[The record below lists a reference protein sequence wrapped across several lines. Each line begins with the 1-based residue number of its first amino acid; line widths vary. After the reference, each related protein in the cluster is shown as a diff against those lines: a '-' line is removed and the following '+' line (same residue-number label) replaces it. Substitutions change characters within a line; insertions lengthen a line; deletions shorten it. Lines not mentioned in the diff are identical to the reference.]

1 MRITRSGPLDPTTR
15 RAAARRTPSPWRAAK
30 PLVAS
35 AVLALGGTSWGAD
48 ISEIYAE
55 AIANDP
61 VLARARASYEISR
74 TGVTA
79 ARASLLP
86 QVSASASRRTGTT
99 SVDAIDM
106 NPNSPNFGRTRPD
119 TETTSQ
125 SWGASVNQQVLNL
138 GSWFGYRGA
147 QADSNRADWDLQT
160 ASQLLITRVAQAY
173 LNVLSRQAELESA
186 IAAEEAVQRQL
197 EQVQQRFDVG
207 LEAITGVLE
216 SKAAYDSAVVTRI
229 RAESQQRVSFEALRT
244 LTGTAY
250 GEIADLKE
258 DLAIVDPLPN
268 DEEEWVRT
276 AMETNSGIRSA
287 QQALASA
294 EHSVRSNMSQYL
306 PTVSAGASYGTN
318 SGQASVQGIILPDQ
332 GTSTSVGY
340 SFNFQMPL
348 FQGMRTQA
356 NVKRARLSR
365 DLARHSLIEQEL
377 NVAEQVRTRFRL
389 VVTDVV
395 AVAASAE
402 ALKSA
407 QAALE
412 ATQTGY
418 EVGTRNIVDVLRA
431 QQDVF
436 RSEYQYNLSRH
447 TYVLDMLRLK
457 ESAGTLSES
466 DIQELNSNID
476 AGNPVQKAP

>member
-1 MRITRSGPLDPTTR
+1 M
-15 RAAARRTPSPWRAAK
+15 
-30 PLVAS
+30 
-35 AVLALGGTSWGAD
+35 LALGGTSWGAD

-55 AIANDP
+55 ALANDP
-61 VLARARASYEISR
+61 VLARARASNQISK

-79 ARASLLP
+79 TRAQLLP
-86 QVSASASRRTGTT
+86 QVSAGAGRSTSTT

-106 NPNSPNFGRTRPD
+106 NPSSPNFGRPRPD
-119 TETTSQ
+119 TEAVGQ
-125 SWGASVNQQVLNL
+125 NWGASVNQQVLNV
-138 GSWFGYRGA
+138 GSWFEYRGA
-147 QADSNRADWDLQT
+147 KADANRAEWDLQT
-160 ASQLLITRVAQAY
+160 ASQALIIRVAQAY

-244 LTGTAY
+244 LTGIAY

-258 DLAIVDPLPN
+258 DLAIVDPLPK
-268 DEEEWVRT
+268 DEDEWVRT
-276 AMETNSGIRSA
+276 AMETNFGIRSA
-287 QQALASA
+287 QLALVSA
-294 EHSVRSNMSQYL
+294 DHNVKRSMSQYL
-306 PTVSAGASYGTN
+306 PTVGASASYGTN
-318 SGQASVQGIILPDQ
+318 SGQTSVDGFVLPDQ
-332 GTSTSVGY
+332 GTVTSVSY
-340 SFNFQMPL
+340 RFNFQMPL
-348 FQGMRTQA
+348 FRGFSTHA
-356 NVKRARLSR
+356 NVKRARLNR
-365 DLARHSLIEQEL
+365 ELARHALIEQEL
-377 NVAEQVRTRFRL
+377 TVAEQVRTRFRL

-418 EVGTRNIVDVLRA
+418 EVGTRNIVDVLLA
-431 QQDVF
+431 QRQVF
-436 RSEYQYNLSRH
+436 QSEYQYHLSRH
-447 TYVLDMLRLK
+447 SYVLDMLRLK

-466 DIQELNSNID
+466 DIHELNSSID

>member
-1 MRITRSGPLDPTTR
+1 MRITCSGPFDLPNRGVPAKRSREPWPTVR
-15 RAAARRTPSPWRAAK
+15 
-30 PLVAS
+30 PLVA
-35 AVLALGGTSWGAD
+35 AAALALGGTSWGAD

-55 AIANDP
+55 AVANDP
-61 VLARARASYEISR
+61 VLARARASYEISK
-74 TGVTA
+74 TGVTM
-79 ARASLLP
+79 ARANLLP
-86 QVSASASRRTGTT
+86 QVSASAGRSTSTT
-99 SVDAIDM
+99 SVDSIVMDPS
-106 NPNSPNFGRTRPD
+106 NPNFGRRRPD
-119 TETTSQ
+119 TESTGQ
-125 SWGASVNQQVLNL
+125 SWGANVNQQVLNL

-147 QADSNRADWDLQT
+147 KADATRADWDLQT
-160 ASQLLITRVAQAY
+160 VSQALITRVAQAY
-173 LNVLSRQAELESA
+173 LTVLSRQAELESA

-244 LTGTAY
+244 LTGSAW
-250 GEIADLKE
+250 GEIANLKE

-276 AMETNSGIRSA
+276 AMETNSTIRSA
-287 QQALASA
+287 QLALTSA
-294 EHSVRSNMSQYL
+294 EHNVRSSLSQYL
-306 PTVSAGASYGTN
+306 PTIGASARYGTN
-318 SGQASVQGIILPDQ
+318 SGQSSIDGFVLPDQ
-332 GTSTSVGY
+332 GTVTSVSY
-340 SFNFQMPL
+340 SFGFQMPL

-356 NVKRARLSR
+356 SVKRSRLSR
-365 DLARHSLIEQEL
+365 NLARHALIEQEL

-389 VVTDVV
+389 VITDVV

-436 RSEYQYNLSRH
+436 RSESQYNLSRH

-457 ESAGTLSES
+457 ESAGTLSEA

-476 AGNPVQKAP
+476 PGNPVQKAP

>member
-1 MRITRSGPLDPTTR
+1 MRITCPGPFDPTTR
-15 RAAARRTPSPWRAAK
+15 RAAGPWRAVK

-35 AVLALGGTSWGAD
+35 AVLAFGGTSWGAD

-55 AIANDP
+55 AVANDP
-61 VLARARASYEISR
+61 VLARARVSNEITKTS
-74 TGVTA
+74 VTT
-79 ARASLLP
+79 ARSQLLP
-86 QVSASASRRTGTT
+86 QVRAGAGRSTSTT

-106 NPNSPNFGRTRPD
+106 NPSSPNFGRRRPD
-119 TETTSQ
+119 TESTGQ
-125 SWGASVNQQVLNL
+125 NWGANVSQQVLNMQT
-138 GSWFGYRGA
+138 WFGYRGA
-147 QADSNRADWDLQT
+147 QADASRADWDLQT
-160 ASQLLITRVAQAY
+160 ASQGLIIRVARAY
-173 LNVLSRQAELESA
+173 LTVLSRQAELESA

-216 SKAAYDSAVVTRI
+216 SKAAYDNAVVTRI

-250 GEIADLKE
+250 GEISDLKE

-268 DEEEWVRT
+268 DEDEWVRT
-276 AMETNSGIRSA
+276 AMATNFGIRSA
-287 QQALASA
+287 QLALVSA
-294 EHSVRSNMSQYL
+294 EHNVKSSMSQYL
-306 PTVSAGASYGTN
+306 PTIGATASYGTN
-318 SGQASVQGIILPDQ
+318 SGQSSIDGIVFSDQ
-332 GTSTSVGY
+332 GTRTSVSYG
-340 SFNFQMPL
+340 FNFQMPL
-348 FQGMRTQA
+348 FQGMRMQA
-356 NVKRARLSR
+356 GVKRARLSR
-365 DLARHSLIEQEL
+365 EQARHALIEQEL

-402 ALKSA
+402 ALRSTR
-407 QAALE
+407 AALE

-447 TYVLDMLRLK
+447 TYVLDMLQLK

-466 DIQELNSNID
+466 DIQDLNSNID
-476 AGNPVQKAP
+476 TGNPVQKAP

>member
-1 MRITRSGPLDPTTR
+1 MRITCFGPLDPTTR
-15 RAAARRTPSPWRAAK
+15 RAAARRSPSPWRAAK
-30 PLVAS
+30 PLVVS

-55 AIANDP
+55 AVANDP
-61 VLARARASYEISR
+61 ILARARASYEISK

-79 ARASLLP
+79 ARANLLP
-86 QVSASASRRTGTT
+86 QVSASASRRAGTN

-106 NPNSPNFGRTRPD
+106 NPNSPNFGRRRPD

-125 SWGASVNQQVLNL
+125 SWGASVSQPVLNV

-147 QADSNRADWDLQT
+147 KADANRADWDLQA
-160 ASQLLITRVAQAY
+160 ASQRLIIRVAQAY
-173 LNVLSRQAELESA
+173 LTVLSRQAELDSA
-186 IAAEEAVQRQL
+186 VAAEEAVQRQL

-216 SKAAYDSAVVTRI
+216 SKAAYDNAVVTRI
-229 RAESQQRVSFEALRT
+229 RTESQQRVSFEALRT

-250 GEIADLKE
+250 GEIANLRE

-268 DEEEWVRT
+268 SEDEWVRT
-276 AMETNSGIRSA
+276 AMDTNFAIRSA
-287 QQALASA
+287 QLALVSA
-294 EHSVRSNMSQYL
+294 DHNVKSSMSQYL
-306 PTVSAGASYGTN
+306 PTINAGASYGTN
-318 SGQASVQGIILPDQ
+318 SGQASVQGIVLPDQ
-332 GTSTSVGY
+332 GTSTSIGY

-418 EVGTRNIVDVLRA
+418 EVGTRNIVDVLLA
-431 QQDVF
+431 QRQVF
-436 RSEYQYNLSRH
+436 QSEYQYHLSRH
-447 TYVLDMLRLK
+447 NYVLDMLQLK
-457 ESAGTLSES
+457 ESAGLLSEA
-466 DIQELNSNID
+466 DIRELNSNTD
-476 AGNPVQKAP
+476 AGNLVQKAP

>member
-1 MRITRSGPLDPTTR
+1 MRITCSGPFDPTTR
-15 RAAARRTPSPWRAAK
+15 RASARRSPSPWRAAK

-55 AIANDP
+55 AVANDP

-74 TGVTA
+74 TGVTL
-79 ARASLLP
+79 ARAPLLP
-86 QVSASASRRTGTT
+86 QVSAGAGRSISTT
-99 SVDAIDM
+99 SVDSIDM
-106 NPNSPNFGRTRPD
+106 NPSSPNFGRPTPD
-119 TETTSQ
+119 RESTGQ
-125 SWGASVNQQVLNL
+125 NWRASVNQQVLNVS
-138 GSWFGYRGA
+138 SWFGYRGA
-147 QADSNRADWDLQT
+147 QADANRADWDLQT
-160 ASQLLITRVAQAY
+160 ASQALIVRVAQAY
-173 LNVLSRQAELESA
+173 LTVLSRQAELESA

-244 LTGTAY
+244 LTGAAY
-250 GEIADLKE
+250 GEIAGLKE
-258 DLAIVDPLPN
+258 DLAIVDPLPK

-276 AMETNSGIRSA
+276 AMETNFAIRSA

-294 EHSVRSNMSQYL
+294 EHNVKSSLSQYL
-306 PTVSAGASYGTN
+306 PTLSAGASYGTN
-318 SGQASVQGIILPDQ
+318 SGESSINGFVLPNQ
-332 GTSTSVGY
+332 GTVTSIGY

-377 NVAEQVRTRFRL
+377 NVAEQVRTGFRL

-418 EVGTRNIVDVLRA
+418 EVGTRNIVDVLLA
-431 QQDVF
+431 QRQVF
-436 RSEYQYNLSRH
+436 QSEYQYHLSRH
-447 TYVLDMLRLK
+447 SYVLDMLRLK
-457 ESAGTLSES
+457 ESAGMLSEA

>member
-1 MRITRSGPLDPTTR
+1 MRIICSGPFDPTTR
-15 RAAARRTPSPWRAAK
+15 RAPARRSRSPWRAAK
-30 PLVAS
+30 PWVAS
-35 AVLALGGTSWGAD
+35 AVLALGGTSWAAD

-55 AIANDP
+55 AVANDP
-61 VLARARASYEISR
+61 ILARARASYEISR
-74 TGVTA
+74 TGVTL
-79 ARASLLP
+79 ARAPLLP
-86 QVSASASRRTGTT
+86 QVTASAGRSISTT
-99 SVDAIDM
+99 SVDSIDM
-106 NPNSPNFGRTRPD
+106 NPSSPNFGRPTPD
-119 TETTSQ
+119 RESTGQNWRAGLS
-125 SWGASVNQQVLNL
+125 QQVVNL
-138 GSWFGYRGA
+138 SSWFGYRGA
-147 QADSNRADWDLQT
+147 QADANRADWDLQT
-160 ASQLLITRVAQAY
+160 ASQVLITRVAQAY

-244 LTGTAY
+244 LTGSAY
-250 GEIADLKE
+250 GEIANLKE

-276 AMETNSGIRSA
+276 AMDTNSAIRSA
-287 QQALASA
+287 QLALASA
-294 EHSVRSNMSQYL
+294 EHNVRSSLSQYL
-306 PTVSAGASYGTN
+306 PTVSASASYGTN
-318 SGQASVQGIILPDQ
+318 SGESSINGFVLPNQ
-332 GTSTSVGY
+332 GTVTSVGY
-340 SFNFQMPL
+340 AFNFQMPL
-348 FQGMRTQA
+348 FQGMRTPA
-356 NVKRARLSR
+356 SVKRARLSR
-365 DLARHSLIEQEL
+365 DLARHALIEQEL

-395 AVAASAE
+395 AVAAGAE

-418 EVGTRNIVDVLRA
+418 EVGTRNIVDVLLAQRA
-431 QQDVF
+431 VF
-436 RSEYQYNLSRH
+436 QSEYQYHLSRH
-447 TYVLDMLRLK
+447 NYVLDMLLLK

-476 AGNPVQKAP
+476 PGNPVQKAP

>member
-1 MRITRSGPLDPTTR
+1 MRIMRSGPFDPSSR
-15 RAAARRTPSPWRAAK
+15 GAPAGRSPDPWRAIK
-30 PLVAS
+30 PLTAVA
-35 AVLALGGTSWGAD
+35 ALALGATSWGAD

-55 AIANDP
+55 AVANDP
-61 VLARARASYEISR
+61 VLARARFSNEITR
-74 TGVTA
+74 TSVTT

-86 QVSASASRRTGTT
+86 QINATATQSSGTQ
-99 SVDAIDM
+99 SVDSINM
-106 NPNSPNFGRTRPD
+106 NPNSPDFGRPTPD
-119 TETTSQ
+119 REFTSQ
-125 SWGASVNQQVLNL
+125 RWGAGVSQQVLNV
-138 GSWFGYRGA
+138 GDWFGYRA
-147 QADSNRADWDLQT
+147 AKADANRADWDLQT
-160 ASQLLITRVAQAY
+160 ASQGLIIRVAQAY
-173 LNVLSRQAELESA
+173 LSVLSRQAELESA

-229 RAESQQRVSFEALRT
+229 RAESQQRVSFETLRT

-250 GEIADLKE
+250 GEIANLKE
-258 DLAIVDPLPN
+258 DLAIVDPLPK
-268 DEEEWVRT
+268 DENEWVRT
-276 AMETNSGIRSA
+276 AMDTNFGIRSA
-287 QQALASA
+287 QLALASA
-294 EHSVRSNMSQYL
+294 EHNVKNSMSQYL
-306 PTVSAGASYGTN
+306 PTLSATASYGTN
-318 SGQASVQGIILPDQ
+318 SGQSSVNGVVLPDQ
-332 GTSTSVGY
+332 GASTSVNY
-340 SFNFQMPL
+340 SFNLQVPL
-348 FQGMRTQA
+348 FRGMRTQA

-365 DLARHSLIEQEL
+365 NLARQSLIEQEL

-436 RSEYQYNLSRH
+436 RNEYQYNLSRH

-457 ESAGTLSES
+457 ESAGILSDS
-466 DIQELNSNID
+466 DIQDLNSDID

>member
-1 MRITRSGPLDPTTR
+1 MRITCPGPSDPTIR
-15 RAAARRTPSPWRAAK
+15 RAPSAWRAVK
-30 PLVAS
+30 PMVAS
-35 AVLALGGTSWGAD
+35 AVLALSGTSWGAD

-55 AIANDP
+55 AVANDP
-61 VLARARASYEISR
+61 VLARARVSNEI
-74 TGVTA
+74 TKTNVTT
-79 ARASLLP
+79 ARSNLLP
-86 QVSASASRRTGTT
+86 QINANARRSTNTQ
-99 SVDAIDM
+99 SVDTINM
-106 NPNSPNFGRTRPD
+106 NPNSPDFGRPTPD
-119 TETTSQ
+119 REFTSQ
-125 SWGASVNQQVLNL
+125 SWGAGVSQQVLNV
-138 GSWFGYRGA
+138 GNWFGYRGA
-147 QADSNRADWDLQT
+147 KADANRADWDLQT
-160 ASQLLITRVAQAY
+160 ASQGLIIRVAQAY

-250 GEIADLKE
+250 GEIANLKE
-258 DLAIVDPLPN
+258 DLAIVDPLPKSE
-268 DEEEWVRT
+268 DEWVRT
-276 AMETNSGIRSA
+276 AMETNFAIRSA
-287 QQALASA
+287 QLALVSA
-294 EHSVRSNMSQYL
+294 EHNVKSSMSRYL
-306 PTVSAGASYGTN
+306 PTIDASASYGAN
-318 SGQASVQGIILPDQ
+318 SGQASIQGVVLPDQ
-332 GTSTSVGY
+332 GTSTSASY
-340 SFNFQMPL
+340 AFNLQVPL
-348 FQGMRTQA
+348 FRGLSTHA
-356 NVKRARLSR
+356 SVKRARLSR
-365 DLARHSLIEQEL
+365 EQARHTLIEQEL

-418 EVGTRNIVDVLRA
+418 EVGTRNIVDVLLR
-431 QQDVF
+431 QRELF
-436 RSEYQYNLSRH
+436 LSEYQYNLSRH
-447 TYVLDMLRLK
+447 NYVLDMLRLK

-476 AGNPVQKAP
+476 AANPVQKAP

>member
-1 MRITRSGPLDPTTR
+1 MRITCSGQFDPSSRGAPAKRLPGLR
-15 RAAARRTPSPWRAAK
+15 RAVKTLA
-30 PLVAS
+30 AS
-35 AVLALGGTSWGAD
+35 AVFALGGTTWGAD

-55 AIANDP
+55 ALANDP
-61 VLARARASYEISR
+61 VLARARFSYEITK
-74 TGVTA
+74 TGVTT
-79 ARASLLP
+79 ARAQLLP
-86 QVSASASRRTGTT
+86 QVNAGAGRSSSTN
-99 SVDAIDM
+99 SVDTIDM
-106 NPNSPNFGRTRPD
+106 NPSSPNFGRRRPD
-119 TETTSQ
+119 TESTSQ
-125 SWGASVNQQVLNL
+125 NWGATVNQQVLNMQT
-138 GSWFGYRGA
+138 WFGYRGA
-147 QADSNRADWDLQT
+147 QADANRAEWDLQT
-160 ASQLLITRVAQAY
+160 ASQGLIIRVAQAY

-250 GEIADLKE
+250 GEIGNLRE
-258 DLAIVDPLPN
+258 DLAIVDPLPK
-268 DEEEWVRT
+268 DEDEWVRT
-276 AMETNSGIRSA
+276 AMATNFGIRSA
-287 QQALASA
+287 QLALASA
-294 EHSVRSNMSQYL
+294 EHSVKSSMSQYL
-306 PTVSAGASYGTN
+306 PIIGASASYGTN
-318 SGQASVQGIILPDQ
+318 SGQASVEGFVLPDQ
-332 GTSTSVGY
+332 GTSTSVRYG
-340 SFNFQMPL
+340 FTFQVPL
-348 FQGMRTQA
+348 FRGLSTHA

-365 DLARHSLIEQEL
+365 NLARQSLIEQEL

-418 EVGTRNIVDVLRA
+418 EVGTRNIVDVLLR
-431 QQDVF
+431 QQQLF
-436 RSEYQYNLSRH
+436 QSEFQYNASRH

-457 ESAGTLSES
+457 ESAGTLSEA
-466 DIQELNSNID
+466 DIQDLNSNID
-476 AGNPVQKAP
+476 AANPVQKAP